1 MGFLRDFFRFLFRR
15 KKFWLAPVLVIMLA
29 IGAIVV
35 FSQGS
40 VLAPLIYTIF

>member
-1 MGFLRDFFRFLFRR
+1 MGFPREFSRFMLRR
-15 KKFWLAPVLVIMLA
+15 KKYWLAPVFVIMLA
-29 IGAIVV
+29 ISVIVV

>member
-1 MGFLRDFFRFLFRR
+1 MGFLRNFIRFLFRR
-15 KKFWLAPVLVIMLA
+15 KKYWLAPVLVIMLA